1 MVTTSQLMTIE
12 ELERTGGPEGRWEL
26 INGALITM
34 PPAGE
39 THGRVGGS
47 LHVHLGAYVLPRNL
61 GYVYLSETGYVLSEN
76 PPTVRMPDVSFIRAE
91 RLPAPGDRDGFIR
104 IAPDL
109 VAEVISPSDR
119 MADVLAKV
127 GLWLEFGVP
136 LVLLI
141 APISRTVTVFRPDRE
156 PRTLTVDQ
164 TLEGEE
170 VVPGFTLPVRD
181 IFIPW

>member
-12 ELERTGGPEGRWEL
+12 QLERTGGPEGRWEL
-26 INGALITM
+26 INGAVIPM

-47 LHVHLGAYVLPRNL
+47 LHGHLAVYAFPRKL
-61 GYVYLSETGYVLSEN
+61 GYVYLSKTGYVLSED

-104 IAPDL
+104 ISPDL
-109 VAEVISPSDR
+109 VAEVISPFDR
-119 MADVLAKV
+119 MADVLAIV

-136 LVLLI
+136 MVLLI
-141 APISRTVTVFRPDRE
+141 ASISRTVTVFRPDRE
-156 PRTLTVDQ
+156 PQTLTVDQ
-164 TLEGEE
+164 TLEGDD

-181 IFIPW
+181 IFAPW